1 MSCVIQVRVSN
12 QTLFSI
18 NCELL
23 YMNRITRPNNRLHL
37 WIEAHATKLLV
48 HSFCAVVNAREDF
61 PAP

>member
-12 QTLFSI
+12 KTLFII

-23 YMNRITRPNNRLHL
+23 YRANNTLHL

-48 HSFCAVVNAREDF
+48 HSFCAVNAREDF
-61 PAP
+61 HARNT